1 MSVQAEEGAGS
12 LFFELAGNLRLSM
25 LMKLTLKAYRLSQ
38 LATELEATLQEAHRN
53 MARLTDSGLVSKNSE
68 GDLVLTPYS
77 KAIISLIPSYNF
89 LFNNKDYFLEHNLGD
104 LPIQFIQRI
113 GAFQNCEVVH
123 GVVAILQRWKMLYST
138 STEYI

>member
-1 MSVQAEEGAGS
+1 
-12 LFFELAGNLRLSM
+12 M
-25 LMKLTLKAYRLSQ
+25 LIKLTLKAYRLSQ
-38 LATELEATLQEAHRN
+38 LAIELEATLQEAHRN

-68 GDLVLTPYS
+68 GDLVLTPYG

-89 LFNNKDYFLEHNLGD
+89 LFNNKDYFLDHNLGD

-123 GVVAILQRWKMLYST
+123 GVMAILQRWKMLYST
-138 STEYI
+138 STEYIK